1 MSCVVVRRT
10 SLSVPA
16 EDRSEGS
23 DAAPLPSNWLEA
35 AVDAAA
41 AAAVDELHG
50 MEDIGLEEV
59 EEGEEEEEE
68 AGEEVEAAL
77 VSPPP
82 LDSLPMP
89 RVGAGAEGQSP
100 PPLLRTASPA
110 AAMALLRGAQGR
122 DGPGRD
128 ALATARP

>member
-1 MSCVVVRRT
+1 MLMSCMVVRRT

-16 EDRSEGS
+16 EDRS

-41 AAAVDELHG
+41 AAAVGELHG
-50 MEDIGLEEV
+50 LEEIALEEV

-68 AGEEVEAAL
+68 AGEEAEAAL

-82 LDSLPMP
+82 LDSLPLP

-100 PPLLRTASPA
+100 PPLPRTASPA
-110 AAMALLRGAQGR
+110 AAMALLRGAQER
-122 DGPGRD
+122 DGPRRD
-128 ALATARP
+128 VLAAARP